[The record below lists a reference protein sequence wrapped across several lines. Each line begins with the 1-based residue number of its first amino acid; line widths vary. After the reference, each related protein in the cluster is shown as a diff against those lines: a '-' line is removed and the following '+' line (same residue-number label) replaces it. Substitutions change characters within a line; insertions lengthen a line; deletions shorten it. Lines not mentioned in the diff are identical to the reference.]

1 MMKLE
6 LWQAKIIAVML
17 VVGVLFL
24 WHKYEVH
31 VAVEETIVQQKFEYE
46 KKVQELTRRSLNT
59 EKELKKQIS
68 KVEDDKNAE
77 IKNIDRKYRSTIDS
91 LRQRNER
98 STASNSTGSTCDA
111 ESTKGA
117 TGAELYREDASFLVG
132 FARDAEELKT
142 HLNACYMQYD
152 VVREQLNNYRK

>member
-1 MMKLE
+1 MKLK
-6 LWQAKIIAVML
+6 LWQAKIIAL
-17 VVGVLFL
+17 LLILGVLFL

-31 VAVEETIVQQKFEYE
+31 LAVEETVTVQKFEYE
-46 KKVQELTRRSLNT
+46 KKLQELTRKSLNT

-117 TGAELYREDASFLVG
+117 TGAELFREDAEFLIG
-132 FARDAEELKT
+132 FARDTEELKT
-142 HLNACYMQYD
+142 QLKACYAQYD
-152 VVREQLNNYRK
+152 SIYDQLKNYKSK